1 MYIVSIYSGKTVK
14 FEQPEMR
21 NNTNKHLVKV
31 NNNTIIVITEYF
43 EELTSNN
50 VKVFQTTCIKISHA
64 HDVNK
69 NTHELFL
76 GHKK

>member
-1 MYIVSIYSGKTVK
+1 
-14 FEQPEMR
+14 MR

-31 NNNTIIVITEYF
+31 NNNIIIVITEYF

-50 VKVFQTTCIKISHA
+50 VKVFQTTCTKISHS

-69 NTHELFL
+69 KQT
-76 GHKK
+76 